1 MESNMYKL
9 FKIMR
14 VVLYLMAIF
23 ILASCSSAKMTDTWV
38 NKDIFIT
45 QPKKVLV
52 VGLTENLTA
61 RKIFEE
67 QLKTELNKKGIEAVE
82 SYNVFEPT
90 FTSVKQTE
98 DDIQNE
104 LIQLTKEG
112 FDAILISVV
121 KGIDEKES
129 YGGDRYMMD
138 YYWRGFGRYYFLY
151 QDVYLVDGFYDRYK
165 VYHIESSLY
174 NLTANNKKSLVWVAS
189 YNLVD
194 PRQIKSSVSN
204 YVKAIIKSLEKEQI
218 IPD

>member
-1 MESNMYKL
+1 MYKL